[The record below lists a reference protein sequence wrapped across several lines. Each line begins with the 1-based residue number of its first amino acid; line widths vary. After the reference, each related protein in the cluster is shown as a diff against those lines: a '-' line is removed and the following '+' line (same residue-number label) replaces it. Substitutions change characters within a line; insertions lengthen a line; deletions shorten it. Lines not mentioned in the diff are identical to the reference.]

1 MKKEI
6 NLEEIFDKMCEEMPW
21 SFIGKEQIKPYILEA
36 IKLGCSQCLDL
47 AAENAELESRI
58 YTDYTIKRENYGQEI
73 SIKGVSNGYWGVDID
88 SILQIKD
95 WIK

>member
-1 MKKEI
+1 MKQEI

-21 SFIGKEQIKPYILEA
+21 SFIGKEQIKPYTLEA
-36 IKLGCSQCLDL
+36 IKLVCFKCLDL
-47 AAENAELESRI
+47 AAENAEINWIENNIKMESDSDFSFR
-58 YTDYTIKRENYGQEI
+58 DSDGNWCKI
-73 SIKGVSNGYWGVDID
+73 SIKED

>member
-6 NLEEIFDKMCEEMPW
+6 NLEEIFDKMCEEVPW

-36 IKLGCSQCLDL
+36 IKLGCFKCLDL
-47 AAENAELESRI
+47 AAENAEA
-58 YTDYTIKRENYGQEI
+58 YYPQEPI
-73 SIKGVSNGYWGVDID
+73 NMD